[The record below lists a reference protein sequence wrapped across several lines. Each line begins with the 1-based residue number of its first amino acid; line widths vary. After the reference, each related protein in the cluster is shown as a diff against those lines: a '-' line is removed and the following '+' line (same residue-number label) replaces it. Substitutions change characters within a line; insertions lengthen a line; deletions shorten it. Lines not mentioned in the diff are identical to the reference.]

1 MGYLLPRAV
10 IVLIAWG
17 TTCLIMNSFTSVDPL
32 VFYVAGGVWAF
43 VGLICF
49 GYLHKLR
56 REEDE
61 GFARAIARARAAR
74 TNSTIVRL
82 SRLDAPCP
90 VRHRARR
97 GSSRGCGRRRPQN
110 RWAARSPYLPA

>member
-17 TTCLIMNSFTSVDPL
+17 ATCLIMNSFTSVDPL

-49 GYLHKLR
+49 SYLHKLR

-61 GFARAIARARAAR
+61 QFAHAIARARAA
-74 TNSTIVRL
+74 
-82 SRLDAPCP
+82 
-90 VRHRARR
+90 ARNQQ
-97 GSSRGCGRRRPQN
+97 S
-110 RWAARSPYLPA
+110 

>member
-1 MGYLLPRAV
+1 MSYLLPRTV

-17 TTCLIMNSFTSVDPL
+17 ATCLIMNFWTSVDPL

-61 GFARAIARARAAR
+61 GFARAIARARAIAHTQQSPSAR
-74 TNSTIVRL
+74 
-82 SRLDAPCP
+82 
-90 VRHRARR
+90 
-97 GSSRGCGRRRPQN
+97 
-110 RWAARSPYLPA
+110 

>member
-17 TTCLIMNSFTSVDPL
+17 TTCLIMKTFTSVDPL

-43 VGLICF
+43 VGLIAF
-49 GYLHKLR
+49 GYIHKLR

-61 GFARAIARARAAR
+61 GFARAIARARAAAQ
-74 TNSTIVRL
+74 TEQS
-82 SRLDAPCP
+82 S
-90 VRHRARR
+90 
-97 GSSRGCGRRRPQN
+97 SSR
-110 RWAARSPYLPA
+110 A

>member
-17 TTCLIMNSFTSVDPL
+17 TTCLIMNTFTSVDPL

-43 VGLICF
+43 VGLISF

-56 REEDE
+56 RQEDE
-61 GFARAIARARAAR
+61 QFAHAIARARTAAR
-74 TNSTIVRL
+74 NQQS
-82 SRLDAPCP
+82 
-90 VRHRARR
+90 
-97 GSSRGCGRRRPQN
+97 
-110 RWAARSPYLPA
+110 

>member
-17 TTCLIMNSFTSVDPL
+17 ATCLIMNIFTSVEPL
-32 VFYVAGGVWAF
+32 VFYAAAGVWAF
-43 VGLICF
+43 VGLISF

-61 GFARAIARARAAR
+61 HFAHAIARARAA
-74 TNSTIVRL
+74 
-82 SRLDAPCP
+82 
-90 VRHRARR
+90 ARN
-97 GSSRGCGRRRPQN
+97 QQ
-110 RWAARSPYLPA
+110 A

>member
-1 MGYLLPRAV
+1 
-10 IVLIAWG
+10 
-17 TTCLIMNSFTSVDPL
+17 MNSFTSVDPL

-61 GFARAIARARAAR
+61 QFAHAIARARAA
-74 TNSTIVRL
+74 
-82 SRLDAPCP
+82 
-90 VRHRARR
+90 ARNEQ
-97 GSSRGCGRRRPQN
+97 S
-110 RWAARSPYLPA
+110 

>member
-1 MGYLLPRAV
+1 MGYLLPRAI

-17 TTCLIMNSFTSVDPL
+17 TTCLIMNTFTSVDPL

-61 GFARAIARARAAR
+61 GFARAIARARAA
-74 TNSTIVRL
+74 TQTEQSSG
-82 SRLDAPCP
+82 SRLRRALPGQAPRP
-90 VRHRARR
+90 ARFQPR
-97 GSSRGCGRRRPQN
+97 M
-110 RWAARSPYLPA
+110 RSP

>member
-1 MGYLLPRAV
+1 MGYLLPRAI

-17 TTCLIMNSFTSVDPL
+17 TTCLIMKTFTSVDPL

-61 GFARAIARARAAR
+61 GFARAIARARAAAQ
-74 TNSTIVRL
+74 TQQSSST
-82 SRLDAPCP
+82 
-90 VRHRARR
+90 RA
-97 GSSRGCGRRRPQN
+97 
-110 RWAARSPYLPA
+110 